1 MLKIAILDD
10 DNIALNISKGVA
22 TSYLEEKKYQ
32 YSLLTFSSSLNFLA
46 SAKEEHY
53 DLVLLDIDMPEMN
66 GIEVARRIK
75 DISFDTSIIFLSEKE
90 NLVFECFEVHP
101 FGFIR
106 KSKLYDDFSKVLNS
120 FFEQFFA
127 YQDDK
132 DILTI
137 KTSTVIYSFKINEI
151 VYIEGNRN
159 YQTIYKK
166 NGESTS
172 LRILMKDLEE
182 ALNDKGFIRIQ
193 KGFIVNSSFIQRI
206 ETKEVILINK
216 LKLPLS
222 PKLKDEVIKKYLSL
236 TRNANNLFID

>member
-22 TSYLEEKKYQ
+22 ISYLDEKKYQ

-53 DLVLLDIDMPEMN
+53 DLILLDIDMPEMD

-75 DISFDTSIIFLSEKE
+75 DISFDTTIIFLSEKE

-106 KSKLYDDFSKVLNS
+106 KSKLYEDFSKVLDS
-120 FFEQFFA
+120 FFEQLFA

-137 KTSTVIYSFKINEI
+137 KTSTIIYSFKVNEI

-159 YQTIYKK
+159 YQTIHKK
-166 NGESTS
+166 NGEATS
-172 LRILMKDLEE
+172 LRVLMKDLER
-182 ALNDKGFIRIQ
+182 ALNEKGFIRIQ
-193 KGFIVNSSFIQRI
+193 KGFIVNSLYIQRI
-206 ETKEVILINK
+206 ETKDVVLINK
-216 LKLPLS
+216 VKLPLS